1 MGTRPAAVAGTFY
14 PSSPRRLAR
23 TVDDLLDAVDVPAGE
38 PAPVALI
45 VPHAG
50 YRFSGPV
57 AASAY
62 ARIRGHPFRRV
73 VALGPAHFVPVDGL
87 AVPSAEAFQT
97 PLGPVPVDT
106 SDLLVDVCD
115 RAHAD
120 EHSIEVQL
128 PFLQRALPPGWSLV
142 PIAVGDGPAA
152 PVADA
157 IDEVIDES
165 TLTIVSTDLSHY
177 HEVDTARRLDKATA
191 DAVVARDP
199 DALGD
204 GAACGL
210 FALRGLLH
218 WAGRRNLAV
227 RLLDLRNSAD
237 TAGDPS
243 RVVGY
248 GAFAADR

>member
-14 PSSPRRLAR
+14 PASPRRLAR
-23 TVDDLLDAVDVPAGE
+23 AVDGLLDAVDVPAGE
-38 PAPVALI
+38 PAPAALI

-73 VALGPAHFVPVDGL
+73 LVLGPAHFVPVDGL

-106 SDLLVDVCD
+106 TGLRVEVCD
-115 RAHAD
+115 RAHTD

-128 PFLQRALPPGWSLV
+128 PFLQRVLPPGWTLAPV
-142 PIAVGDGPAA
+142 AVGDGPASA
-152 PVADA
+152 VADA
-157 IDEVIDES
+157 LDEVTDPT

-177 HEVDTARRLDKATA
+177 QDADAARRLDRATA

-204 GAACGL
+204 RSACGL

-218 WAGRRNLAV
+218 WAGRRDLAV
-227 RLLDLRNSAD
+227 HLLDLRNSAD
-237 TAGDPS
+237 TAGNES

-248 GAFAADR
+248 GSFAVRP